1 MNRKVLFLFL
11 LFLIGIFFLCWG
23 EQITIGNPA
32 SATYGFPINRHH
44 NYSTYEMLYT
54 SGELRSECLINKIAF
69 YKRRGNPSLL
79 ISNVSIYM
87 KVSSA
92 TSLSEGEISPPYSEY
107 QLVYSGNFPNNFG
120 SSGWAEVT
128 LFDPYPYNATGNL
141 HILVVKK
148 F

>member
-1 MNRKVLFLFL
+1 MQQKVLVLFLI
-11 LFLIGIFFLCWG
+11 FLIGIFSFARG

-32 SATYGFPINRHH
+32 SSTYGLIPINRYH

-54 SGELRSECLINKIAF
+54 SAELSSECLINKIAF
-69 YKRRGNPSLL
+69 YKRHGNPSLL

-92 TSLSEGEISPPYSEY
+92 TNLSTATISPPYSEY

-120 SSGWAEVT
+120 TSGWAEVT
-128 LFDPYPYNATGNL
+128 LIETY
-141 HILVVKK
+141 
-148 F
+148 

>member
-1 MNRKVLFLFL
+1 
-11 LFLIGIFFLCWG
+11 
-23 EQITIGNPA
+23 
-32 SATYGFPINRHH
+32 
-44 NYSTYEMLYT
+44 
-54 SGELRSECLINKIAF
+54 
-69 YKRRGNPSLL
+69 
-79 ISNVSIYM
+79 M

-128 LFDPYPYNATGNL
+128 LFDPYPLIMHGKSAYSCC
-141 HILVVKK
+141 KR